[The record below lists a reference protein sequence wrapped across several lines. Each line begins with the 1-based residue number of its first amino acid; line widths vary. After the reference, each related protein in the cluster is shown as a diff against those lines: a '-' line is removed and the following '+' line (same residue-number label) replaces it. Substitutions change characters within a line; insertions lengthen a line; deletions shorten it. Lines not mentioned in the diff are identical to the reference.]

1 MPQRQTVTYAQ
12 FVAKLRPQKPEP
24 ERVRITVGGNLID
37 CPGDKR
43 TPTTEITAIKMYLNS
58 VVSTPEAK
66 YMCKDVHNFYLNAI
80 IEDQEYMRIRVKLVP
95 LRIMDQYELWD
106 KVHDSPL

>member
-1 MPQRQTVTYAQ
+1 MH
-12 FVAKLRPQKPEP
+12 
-24 ERVRITVGGNLID
+24 
-37 CPGDKR
+37 
-43 TPTTEITAIKMYLNS
+43 LNN

-66 YMCKDVHNFYLNAI
+66 YLSKYVHNFYLNAI

-106 KVHDSPL
+106 KVHDSHVYMKILKGMYGLPQAGILAYKQLVNHLKPYSYEP